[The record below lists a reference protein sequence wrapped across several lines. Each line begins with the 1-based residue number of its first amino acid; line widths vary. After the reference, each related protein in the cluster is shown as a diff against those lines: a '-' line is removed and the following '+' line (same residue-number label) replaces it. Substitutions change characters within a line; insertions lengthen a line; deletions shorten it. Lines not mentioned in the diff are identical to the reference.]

1 VKVFQVALGVL
12 AAIGGFVDIGDLVFN
27 AQAGATFGYQL
38 LWVVVVGAVGI
49 MVFAEMSGRVAL
61 VANRPV
67 FETVRDRLGFGVG
80 FATLLASQAVTLLTC
95 CAEVGGLAYVLR
107 LLSGYE
113 VRPMVVVALVV
124 LVASVWLL
132 PFEGIER
139 LYGFGGLLLLVFLI
153 AWASSSPDWGAMA
166 GGLVP
171 NIPDSREWLIWAY
184 FVVGVGSAAM
194 MPYEVYFY
202 SSGAVEDGWTPKGEL
217 GLNRVTAFGGF
228 GLGALLAM
236 SIMAA
241 SASVLQPRSIDP
253 EFLGTV
259 GMVAGQPLGELGL
272 LAALVGIFFA
282 IGGAAVD
289 TALSGAYNLAQFLGW
304 EWGRFRGPV
313 QAPRFTLV
321 WLGFFVIAAAVAMT
335 GIDPVLITEYSVVF
349 GVVAMPL
356 TYLPVLLVAND
367 RGYMGKHANGTLARI
382 LGWSYFAVI
391 VLLALAAVPLL
402 VLTNMGSG

>member
-1 VKVFQVALGVL
+1 MKIFQVALGVL
-12 AAIGGFVDIGDLVFN
+12 AAVGGFVDIGDIVFN

-38 LWVVVVGAVGI
+38 LWAVAVGAVGI

-95 CAEVGGLAYVLR
+95 CAEIAGVAYVLR

-113 VRPMVVVALVV
+113 TRPLVIVALLV
-124 LVASVWLL
+124 LVLSIWVL

-139 LYGFGGLLLLVFLI
+139 IYGFGGLLLLVFIVGLV
-153 AWASSSPDWGAMA
+153 SSSPDWGAIGSGMI
-166 GGLVP
+166 P
-171 NIPDSREWLIWAY
+171 NAPDSNSWLIWGY

-202 SSGAVEDGWTPKGEL
+202 SSGAVEEGWTPKGEL
-217 GLNRVTAFGGF
+217 GLNRITSIGGF
-228 GLGALLAM
+228 ALGAILAM
-236 SIMAA
+236 AIMAA
-241 SASVLQPRSIDP
+241 SAQVLQPRSIDP

-259 GMVAGQPLGELGL
+259 GLVAGQPLGELGL
-272 LAALVGIFFA
+272 LAALLGMFFA
-282 IGGAAVD
+282 IGGAAID
-289 TALSGAYNLAQFLGW
+289 TALSGAYNLAQFFGW
-304 EWGRFRGPV
+304 EWGRFRGPAE
-313 QAPRFTLV
+313 APRFSATWLV
-321 WLGFFVIAAAVAMT
+321 FLLIAAAVAMS
-335 GIDPVLITEYSVVF
+335 GVDAVMITEYSVVF

-356 TYLPVLLVAND
+356 TYLPVLLVAGD
-367 RGYMGKHANGTLARI
+367 RAFMGEHALGPFSRT
-382 LGWSYFAVI
+382 LGWLYFLI
-391 VLLALAAVPLL
+391 ICLLALAAVPLL

>member
-1 VKVFQVALGVL
+1 VKIFQVALGVL

-38 LWVVVVGAVGI
+38 LWMVVVGAVGI

-80 FATLLASQAVTLLTC
+80 FATLLASQAVTVLTC

-113 VRPMVVVALVV
+113 VRPMAVIALVV
-124 LVASVWLL
+124 LVLSVWLL

-139 LYGFGGLLLLVFLI
+139 IYGFGGLLLLVFLV
-153 AWASSSPDWGAMA
+153 AWVSSSPDWGAMA
-166 GGLVP
+166 LGLVP
-171 NIPDSREWLIWAY
+171 NLPDSKEWLVWGY

-202 SSGAVEDGWTPKGEL
+202 SSGVVEDGWKPRSEL
-217 GLNRVTAFGGF
+217 ALNRVTAIGGF

-236 SIMAA
+236 AIMAA
-241 SASVLQPRSIDP
+241 SATVLQPRSINP

-259 GMVAGQPLGELGL
+259 SLIAGQPLGELGL
-272 LAALVGIFFA
+272 VAALGGMLFA
-282 IGGAAVD
+282 IGGAAID
-289 TALSGAYNLAQFLGW
+289 TALSGAYNIAQFLGW
-304 EWGRFRGPV
+304 EWGRYRGHA
-313 QAPRFTLV
+313 QTPRFTIA
-321 WLGFFVIAAAVAMT
+321 WLLFFALAAGVAMT

-356 TYLPVLLVAND
+356 TYLPVLLVASD
-367 RGYMGKHANGTLARI
+367 SGYMGVYANGRLART
-382 LGWSYFAVI
+382 LGWTYFALI
-391 VLLALAAVPLL
+391 TLLALAAVPLL